1 MTLSYIP
8 SDTNDEGILKA
19 TASGILPSGQPVI
32 VNADGTVSV
41 VAETAVSQSV
51 GSPQQWGSSSKNTYF
66 ASTYDANAQKLV
78 IAYQDVGNSNR
89 GTAIVG
95 TVSGTNIS
103 FGSAAVFETGITR
116 YISCA
121 YDPNVQK
128 IVIAFTDQS
137 NGNYGKA
144 VVATVSGTNISF
156 GSVTNFNNGATYFNS
171 TVYDETAQKIVIAY
185 RDVNRGAARVCTIS
199 GTSIS
204 FGTETQFDGAADIN
218 QVCSVYD
225 SSAQKIVIVYRGA
238 ASSYPGKAVV
248 GTVSG
253 TSISFGSIAT
263 FNTGFST
270 ETSAAYDANAQR
282 VVIVYR
288 DQGNSY
294 YATSIVGT
302 VSGTSISF
310 GTAVVFESALVSTT
324 TSTYDPNAKKVVISY
339 LDSTGNSN
347 YPTAI
352 VGTVSNTSISFST
365 PVVLQTSATGG
376 TDGATSVYDQASKKV
391 VIAYQDTGNSN
402 NKAVVFQAG
411 YTAQNLT
418 AENYIGMSSGVVVQT
433 GSAGSTG
440 SEVVFDGQGK
450 NFSGAYDT
458 TNNKV
463 LIAYRDVDNSS
474 QGTAIVGTVSGSSIS
489 FGSPAIFETQSTL
502 SFTSVSFDSTA
513 GKLLISYRDGGNSNY
528 GTAIVAT
535 ISGTSVSFGTP
546 TVFESANALYISS
559 AYDASNN
566 KTVIAYRDNDNSSY
580 GTAVI
585 GTISG
590 TSVSFGTPVV
600 FEAGATNW
608 TNTVYDSSN
617 NKIVI
622 AYSDGGNGGYLTAIV
637 GTVNGTSIS
646 FGSASASAQSTSYI
660 GAAFDSINNKV
671 VIASR
676 NNDASSVGVAL
687 VGTVSGTSIS
697 LGSPVTFTGA
707 DTYQTLSV
715 SAVSFDTD
723 SGGVLITYEA
733 GDGVRDATAI
743 RGVVSGTSIS
753 FGTAVVLDT
762 GGSHEFIGNVYDPDQ
777 NKNVVFYKDA
787 GNSNAATAIVFQ
799 PNTIA
804 TTRGQVPSGTQATT
818 NIIGSVSSNQNALT
832 AGQSYFVQTD
842 GTIGTTAADPSVFA
856 GTAISATKLIVK
868 T

>member
-238 ASSYPGKAVV
+238 ASSYPGRAVV
-248 GTVSG
+248 GAVSG
-253 TSISFGSIAT
+253 TSISFGSVAT

-622 AYSDGGNGGYLTAIV
+622 AYSDGGNGDYLTAIV
-637 GTVNGTSIS
+637 GTLNGTSIS

-723 SGGVLITYEA
+723 SGGVLITYE
-733 GDGVRDATAI
+733 GGNDRDATAI

-799 PNTIA
+799 PSTIV
-804 TTRGQVPSGTQATT
+804 TTRAEVASGSNAV
-818 NIIGSVSSNQNALT
+818 IDIGSAISTNQLSLT
-832 AGQSYFVQTD
+832 AGQQYFVQTD
-842 GTIGTTAADPSVFA
+842 GTLGLTAGSPSVIA
-856 GTAISATKLIVK
+856 GTAISATDIIVK
-868 T
+868 G